1 MDRPSAPTMA
11 HVARRAGVS
20 HQTVSRV
27 LNDASAVRPE
37 TRDRVLRAIG
47 ELGYRRNSAARALVT
62 RRSGLIGVIVD
73 ELPLYGPASTVTGIA
88 EAAREAGYAVTL
100 DPLFSIDG
108 ATLAVAIEHHLSQA
122 VEAIVLVTAHG
133 EAPDAELMARADVPI
148 IALDGFLGPGRPDRR
163 RRPAGRRRDGDPS
176 PPRPRPPAHRPHHR
190 PGGVAPVRRP
200 PRRVP
205 RRPRPGRRR
214 ARARSSSATGRR
226 ARATTAILRILED
239 DPAVTAVFVANDQM
253 AMGTLRALAE
263 RGLRVPDDVSV
274 VGFDDIPEASFFQ
287 PPLTTIRQDFASL
300 GRAAVRLV
308 IGALAGEELESALV
322 PPRLVTRASTARPP
336 RRRAGRPDPPDGRPL
351 LGPQVTNRP
360 RDLRPARCER

>member
-1 MDRPSAPTMA
+1 MARPSAPTMA

-37 TRDRVLRAIG
+37 TRDRVLRAIVD
-47 ELGYRRNSAARALVT
+47 LGYRRNSAARALVT
-62 RRSGLIGVIVD
+62 RRSGLIGVVVD

-108 ATLAVAIEHHLSQA
+108 ATLAVAIEQHLSQA

-133 EAPDAELMARADVPI
+133 EAPDEELMARTDVPI
-148 IALDGFLGPGRPDRR
+148 IALDGFLGPGAPTAGVDQRAGGAMATRHLLDLGHRR
-163 RRPAGRRRDGDPS
+163 IAHITGPARWPQSDARLAGYHDALAQAGVEPGPVVLGDWSPRSGHDG
-176 PPRPRPPAHRPHHR
+176 
-190 PGGVAPVRRP
+190 
-200 PRRVP
+200 
-205 RRPRPGRRR
+205 
-214 ARARSSSATGRR
+214 
-226 ARATTAILRILED
+226 ILRILED

-263 RGLRVPDDVSV
+263 HGLRVPDDVSV
-274 VGFDDIPEASFFQ
+274 VGFDDIPEAAYFQ

-300 GRAAVRLV
+300 GHAAVRLV
-308 IGALAGEELESALV
+308 IGALAGEDLESALV

-336 RRRAGRPDPPDGRPL
+336 RRKAAP
-351 LGPQVTNRP
+351 GP
-360 RDLRPARCER
+360 A

>member
-1 MDRPSAPTMA
+1 MPHASAPTMA

-37 TRDRVLRAIG
+37 TRDRVLQAIA

-88 EAAREAGYAVTL
+88 EAARAAGYGVTL

-108 ATLAVAIEHHLSQA
+108 STLAAAIEHHLSQS

-133 EAPDAELMARADVPI
+133 EAPDESLLRSIDVPL
-148 IALDGFLGPGRPDRR
+148 IALDGFLGEGAPTAGVDQRAGGAMATRHLLDLGHRHIAHITGPPGWPQADDRSNGYHDALAQ
-163 RRPAGRRRDGDPS
+163 AGVDPGPVVPGDWS
-176 PPRPRPPAHRPHHR
+176 PRVGHD
-190 PGGVAPVRRP
+190 GVARILDEDPLV
-200 PRRVP
+200 
-205 RRPRPGRRR
+205 
-214 ARARSSSATGRR
+214 
-226 ARATTAILRILED
+226 TAI
-239 DPAVTAVFVANDQM
+239 FVANDQM

-263 RGLRVPDDVSV
+263 RGLRVPEDVSV
-274 VGFDDIPEASFFQ
+274 VGFDDIPEAAYFQ

-300 GRAAVRLV
+300 GHAAVRLV
-308 IGALAGEELESALV
+308 VDALAGEDLTSAYV
-322 PPRLVTRASTARPP
+322 PPRLMARASTGRPP
-336 RRRAGRPDPPDGRPL
+336 RRGTPRRA
-351 LGPQVTNRP
+351 
-360 RDLRPARCER
+360 